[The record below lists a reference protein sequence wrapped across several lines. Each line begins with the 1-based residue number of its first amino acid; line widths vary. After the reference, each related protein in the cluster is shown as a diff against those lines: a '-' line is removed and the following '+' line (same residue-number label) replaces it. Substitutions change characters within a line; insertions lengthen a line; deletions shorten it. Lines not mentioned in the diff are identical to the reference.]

1 MDDNDD
7 NNTEDIYDVTLSC
20 TQDLDWYDQI
30 MVTIA
35 VEILTDLDSEASKE
49 LVCTDRDGPATI
61 AEGVSSA
68 EANLFVDLFTKLGA
82 NVVVST
88 PFEGNTHVF
97 PENMNDLYDVTLET
111 GWENLPDCS
120 WYNIVMA
127 VCILTDLKKPG
138 DAKELVCTDRD
149 GPATIAEGV
158 SSAEAKLFVDLLS
171 KFGAKV
177 ATTTVKEQTSFDVVL
192 IAAGDKKIQV
202 IKEVRALTNLG
213 LKDAKDLVDGAP
225 QTALEGVSK
234 EDADKAKE
242 ALEAL
247 GACVE
252 LINECPVEIVEE
264 TDDGSVETVEEILAE
279 FDELIGLDAVTAKMG
294 EFVSLKKLTDCL
306 EKQSGVTVPLGL
318 NLVFTG
324 NPGTGKT
331 TVARLVT
338 KLYKALGMLD
348 KGHLVEV
355 SRSDLVG
362 HWIGETE
369 EKAMKVFESA
379 LGGVLFIDEA
389 YSLSCV
395 DSPRDHGH
403 QVINLLV
410 QFMENH
416 RDRLAVVVAGYSKEM
431 EGFIVS
437 NPGLHSRF
445 PTFIDFKN
453 FSASELVEIFKS
465 EAAASFSIGVND
477 EVAEAL
483 HNWFAED
490 PKENEKGN
498 GRLARNL
505 VNEMVGK
512 MAARLA
518 QNGYFT
524 EENDDQSTQQAVA
537 EGFTVEDIPNA
548 RPGGNPVPVGFHL

>member
-1 MDDNDD
+1 MDD
-7 NNTEDIYDVTLSC
+7 NNTKDLYDVTLV
-20 TQDLDWYDQI
+20 D
-30 MVTIA
+30 VG
-35 VEILTDLDSEASKE
+35 EIDNGVVAAIHLLTDMDWDESHEFVDTVSDAP
-49 LVCTDRDGPATI
+49 GTI
-61 AEGVSSA
+61 AEGVSSEKA
-68 EANLFVDLFTKLGA
+68 DQIEK
-82 NVVVST
+82 
-88 PFEGNTHVF
+88 
-97 PENMNDLYDVTLET
+97 
-111 GWENLPDCS
+111 
-120 WYNIVMA
+120 I
-127 VCILTDLKKPG
+127 
-138 DAKELVCTDRD
+138 
-149 GPATIAEGV
+149 
-158 SSAEAKLFVDLLS
+158 LS
-171 KFGAKV
+171 KVGAKTL
-177 ATTTVKEQTSFDVVL
+177 ATPC
-192 IAAGDKKIQV
+192 
-202 IKEVRALTNLG
+202 
-213 LKDAKDLVDGAP
+213 VD
-225 QTALEGVSK
+225 
-234 EDADKAKE
+234 
-242 ALEAL
+242 
-247 GACVE
+247 
-252 LINECPVEIVEE
+252 NCPI
-264 TDDGSVETVEEILAE
+264 ETVEEILAE
-279 FDELIGLDAVTAKMG
+279 LDELIGLHAVTAKV
-294 EFVSLKKLTDCL
+294 EELVHFKKLADYL
-306 EKQSGVTVPLGL
+306 EKQSGVTVPPAL
-318 NLVFTG
+318 NLVFAG

-331 TVARLVT
+331 TVARLVA

-355 SRSDLVG
+355 SRGDLVG

-369 EKAMKVFESA
+369 EKVMKVFESA

-431 EGFIVS
+431 EGFILS
-437 NPGLHSRF
+437 NPGLQSRF

-465 EAAASFSIGVND
+465 EAAAGFGIGVND

-524 EENDDQSTQQAVA
+524 EEKDDQSTQKTVA
-537 EGFTVEDIPNA
+537 EGFTIEDIPNA
-548 RPGGNPVPVGFHL
+548 RLGGNPVKVGFYL

>member
-1 MDDNDD
+1 M
-7 NNTEDIYDVTLSC
+7 
-20 TQDLDWYDQI
+20 
-30 MVTIA
+30 
-35 VEILTDLDSEASKE
+35 
-49 LVCTDRDGPATI
+49 
-61 AEGVSSA
+61 
-68 EANLFVDLFTKLGA
+68 
-82 NVVVST
+82 
-88 PFEGNTHVF
+88 
-97 PENMNDLYDVTLET
+97 
-111 GWENLPDCS
+111 
-120 WYNIVMA
+120 
-127 VCILTDLKKPG
+127 
-138 DAKELVCTDRD
+138 
-149 GPATIAEGV
+149 
-158 SSAEAKLFVDLLS
+158 
-171 KFGAKV
+171 
-177 ATTTVKEQTSFDVVL
+177 
-192 IAAGDKKIQV
+192 
-202 IKEVRALTNLG
+202 
-213 LKDAKDLVDGAP
+213 
-225 QTALEGVSK
+225 
-234 EDADKAKE
+234 
-242 ALEAL
+242 
-247 GACVE
+247 
-252 LINECPVEIVEE
+252 
-264 TDDGSVETVEEILAE
+264 
-279 FDELIGLDAVTAKMG
+279 
-294 EFVSLKKLTDCL
+294 
-306 EKQSGVTVPLGL
+306 QSGVSVPPAL

-331 TVARLVT
+331 TVARLVA

-355 SRSDLVG
+355 SRADLVG

-369 EKAMKVFESA
+369 QKTTKVFESA

-395 DSPRDHGH
+395 DSSRDHGH

-431 EGFIVS
+431 EGFILS
-437 NPGLHSRF
+437 NPGLQSRF

-465 EAAASFSIGVND
+465 EAAANFGIGVND

-524 EENDDQSTQQAVA
+524 EEKDDQSTQKTVA
-537 EGFTVEDIPNA
+537 EGFTIEDIPNA
-548 RPGGNPVPVGFHL
+548 RLGGNPVQVGFYL

>member
-1 MDDNDD
+1 MDD
-7 NNTEDIYDVTLSC
+7 NNTKDLYDVTL
-20 TQDLDWYDQI
+20 
-30 MVTIA
+30 VNVGE
-35 VEILTDLDSEASKE
+35 VENGVVAAIHLLTDMDWDESYEFVDTVSDAP
-49 LVCTDRDGPATI
+49 GTI
-61 AEGVSSA
+61 AEGVSSERA
-68 EANLFVDLFTKLGA
+68 DQ
-82 NVVVST
+82 
-88 PFEGNTHVF
+88 
-97 PENMNDLYDVTLET
+97 
-111 GWENLPDCS
+111 
-120 WYNIVMA
+120 I
-127 VCILTDLKKPG
+127 KK
-138 DAKELVCTDRD
+138 
-149 GPATIAEGV
+149 I
-158 SSAEAKLFVDLLS
+158 LS
-171 KFGAKV
+171 KVGAKTL
-177 ATTTVKEQTSFDVVL
+177 ATPS
-192 IAAGDKKIQV
+192 
-202 IKEVRALTNLG
+202 
-213 LKDAKDLVDGAP
+213 VD
-225 QTALEGVSK
+225 
-234 EDADKAKE
+234 D
-242 ALEAL
+242 
-247 GACVE
+247 
-252 LINECPVEIVEE
+252 CPI
-264 TDDGSVETVEEILAE
+264 ETVEEILAE
-279 FDELIGLDAVTAKMG
+279 LDELIGLDAVTAKV
-294 EFVSLKKLTDCL
+294 EELVHFKKLADYL
-306 EKQSGVTVPLGL
+306 EKQSGVTVPPAL
-318 NLVFTG
+318 NLVFAG

-331 TVARLVT
+331 TVARLVA

-355 SRSDLVG
+355 SRGDLVG

-369 EKAMKVFESA
+369 EKVMKVFESA

-395 DSPRDHGH
+395 DSSRDHGH

-416 RDRLAVVVAGYSKEM
+416 RDCLAVVVAGYSKEM
-431 EGFIVS
+431 EGFIES

-465 EAAASFSIGVND
+465 EAAAGFGIGVND

-524 EENDDQSTQQAVA
+524 EEKDDQATQETVA
-537 EGFTVEDIPNA
+537 EGFTVEDIPEA
-548 RPGGNPVPVGFHL
+548 RPGKKPVPVGFYL

>member
-1 MDDNDD
+1 MDDDD
-7 NNTEDIYDVTLSC
+7 DDTKNLYDVTLEPC
-20 TQDLDWYDQI
+20 TQNVQKTDGI
-30 MVTIA
+30 KIA
-35 VEILTDLDSEASKE
+35 RAVVLLTDLDWEASKK
-49 LVCTDRDGPATI
+49 LVLTDGAGPATI

-68 EANLFVDLFTKLGA
+68 EANLFVDLLSKLGA
-82 NVVVST
+82 K
-88 PFEGNTHVF
+88 
-97 PENMNDLYDVTLET
+97 VT
-111 GWENLPDCS
+111 
-120 WYNIVMA
+120 V
-127 VCILTDLKKPG
+127 
-138 DAKELVCTDRD
+138 
-149 GPATIAEGV
+149 
-158 SSAEAKLFVDLLS
+158 
-171 KFGAKV
+171 
-177 ATTTVKEQTSFDVVL
+177 TTVKEPTSFDVIL
-192 IAAGDKKIQV
+192 YRAGDKKIQV

-213 LKDAKDLVDGAP
+213 LKDSKDLVYGAP
-225 QTALEGVSK
+225 QTVLYGASNL
-234 EDADKAKE
+234 DADNAKE

-252 LINECPVEIVEE
+252 LINECSVVTVEE
-264 TDDGSVETVEEILAE
+264 TDDSSVVTVEEILAE
-279 FDELIGLDAVTAKMG
+279 IDELIGLNAVTAKV
-294 EFVSLKKLTDCL
+294 EETVHFKKLADYL
-306 EKQSGVTVPLGL
+306 EMQSGVSVPPAL

-331 TVARLVT
+331 TVARLVA

-355 SRSDLVG
+355 SRADLVG

-369 EKAMKVFESA
+369 QKTTKVFESA

-395 DSPRDHGH
+395 DSSRDHGH

-431 EGFIVS
+431 EGFILS
-437 NPGLHSRF
+437 NPGLQSRF

-465 EAAASFSIGVND
+465 EAAATFGIGVND

-524 EENDDQSTQQAVA
+524 EEKDDQSTQKTVA
-537 EGFTVEDIPNA
+537 EGFTIEDIPNA
-548 RPGGNPVPVGFHL
+548 RLGGNPVQVGFYL

>member
-1 MDDNDD
+1 MDDND
-7 NNTEDIYDVTLSC
+7 NTKNLYDVTLEPH
-20 TQDLDWYDQI
+20 TEWKRNTDLADVI
-30 MVTIA
+30 CA
-35 VEILTDLDSEASKE
+35 VDLLTDLGQEALGNE
-49 LVCTDRDGPATI
+49 LLFTDRDGPATI
-61 AEGVSSA
+61 AEGVSLA
-68 EANLFVDLFTKLGA
+68 EANLFVDLLSKLGA
-82 NVVVST
+82 TVVAI
-88 PFEGNTHVF
+88 PLFEGNTHVF
-97 PENMNDLYDVTLET
+97 EENTNDLYDVTLET
-111 GWENLPDCS
+111 GVENVRTSHDGVRTIAAVKLLTGQDWEAS
-120 WYNIVMA
+120 E
-127 VCILTDLKKPG
+127 
-138 DAKELVCTDRD
+138 ELVLADRD

-158 SSAEAKLFVDLLS
+158 SLAEANLFVDLLS

-192 IAAGDKKIQV
+192 TAVGDEKIQV
-202 IKEVRALTNLG
+202 IKEVRALTNRG

-225 QTALEGVSK
+225 QRVLEGASK

-252 LINECPVEIVEE
+252 LINECSVGAIEE
-264 TDDGSVETVEEILAE
+264 TDDSSVETVEEILAE
-279 FDELIGLDAVTAKMG
+279 LDELIGLDAVTAKVA
-294 EFVSLKKLTDCL
+294 ELVQFKKLADYL
-306 EKQSGVTVPLGL
+306 EKQSGVTVPPAL
-318 NLVFTG
+318 NLVFAG

-331 TVARLVT
+331 TVARLVA

-355 SRSDLVG
+355 SRADLVG

-369 EKAMKVFESA
+369 EKTTKVLESA
-379 LGGVLFIDEA
+379 VGGVLFIDEA

-431 EGFIVS
+431 EGFIAS

-445 PTFIDFKN
+445 PTFVDFKN
-453 FSASELVEIFKS
+453 YSASELVKIFKS
-465 EAAASFSIGVND
+465 EAAASFGIGVND

-505 VNEMVGK
+505 VNEMIGK

-524 EENDDQSTQQAVA
+524 EEKDDQSTQKAVA
-537 EGFTVEDIPNA
+537 EGFTIEDIPNP
-548 RPGGNPVPVGFHL
+548 RLGGNPVHVGFYL

>member
-1 MDDNDD
+1 MDDD
-7 NNTEDIYDVTLSC
+7 NNTKDLYDVTLEPC
-20 TQDLDWYDQI
+20 TQNVQKTDGIKIAFAVKLFTDLDW
-30 MVTIA
+30 
-35 VEILTDLDSEASKE
+35 EASKE
-49 LVCTDRDGPATI
+49 LVFTDRDGPATI

-68 EANLFVDLFTKLGA
+68 EAD
-82 NVVVST
+82 
-88 PFEGNTHVF
+88 
-97 PENMNDLYDVTLET
+97 
-111 GWENLPDCS
+111 
-120 WYNIVMA
+120 
-127 VCILTDLKKPG
+127 
-138 DAKELVCTDRD
+138 
-149 GPATIAEGV
+149 
-158 SSAEAKLFVDLLS
+158 LFVDLLS

-177 ATTTVKEQTSFDVVL
+177 VVTTVKEQTSFDVVL
-192 IAAGDKKIQV
+192 TGAGDSGDLRKKIQV
-202 IKEVRALTNLG
+202 IKEVGALTNLG
-213 LKDAKDLVDGAP
+213 LKDAKALIDGAP
-225 QTALEGVSK
+225 QTVLEGASK
-234 EDADKAKE
+234 EDADNAKE

-252 LINECPVEIVEE
+252 LINECSVVTVEE
-264 TDDGSVETVEEILAE
+264 TDDSSVVTVEEILAE
-279 FDELIGLDAVTAKMG
+279 IDELIGLNAVTAKV
-294 EFVSLKKLTDCL
+294 EETVHFKKLADYL
-306 EKQSGVTVPLGL
+306 EMQSGVSVPPAL

-331 TVARLVT
+331 TVARLVA

-355 SRSDLVG
+355 SRADLVG

-369 EKAMKVFESA
+369 QKTTKVFESA

-395 DSPRDHGH
+395 DSTRDHGH

-431 EGFIVS
+431 EGFILS
-437 NPGLHSRF
+437 NPGLQSRF

-465 EAAASFSIGVND
+465 EAAASFGIGVND

-524 EENDDQSTQQAVA
+524 EEKDDQSTQKTVA
-537 EGFTVEDIPNA
+537 EGFTIEDIPNA
-548 RPGGNPVPVGFHL
+548 RLGGNPVQVGFYL

>member
-7 NNTEDIYDVTLSC
+7 NNTKDLYDVTLEPC
-20 TQDLDWYDQI
+20 TQNVQKTDGIKIAFAVKLFTDLDW
-30 MVTIA
+30 
-35 VEILTDLDSEASKE
+35 EASKE
-49 LVCTDRDGPATI
+49 LVLTDRAGPATI

-68 EANLFVDLFTKLGA
+68 EANLFVDL
-82 NVVVST
+82 
-88 PFEGNTHVF
+88 
-97 PENMNDLYDVTLET
+97 
-111 GWENLPDCS
+111 
-120 WYNIVMA
+120 
-127 VCILTDLKKPG
+127 
-138 DAKELVCTDRD
+138 
-149 GPATIAEGV
+149 
-158 SSAEAKLFVDLLS
+158 LS

-177 ATTTVKEQTSFDVVL
+177 VVTTVKEQASFDVVL
-192 IAAGDKKIQV
+192 TGAGDKKIQV

-213 LKDAKDLVDGAP
+213 LKEAKDLVDGAP
-225 QTALEGVSK
+225 QTVLYGASK
-234 EDADKAKE
+234 EDADNAKE

-252 LINECPVEIVEE
+252 LINECSVVTVEE
-264 TDDGSVETVEEILAE
+264 TVDNSVVTVEEILAE
-279 FDELIGLDAVTAKMG
+279 IDELIGLNAVTAKV
-294 EFVSLKKLTDCL
+294 EEIVHFKKLADYL
-306 EKQSGVTVPLGL
+306 EMQSGVMVPPAL

-331 TVARLVT
+331 TVARLVA
-338 KLYKALGMLD
+338 KLYKALGILD

-355 SRSDLVG
+355 GRADLVG

-369 EKAMKVFESA
+369 KKTMAVLESA
-379 LGGVLFIDEA
+379 LDGVLFIDEA
-389 YSLSCV
+389 YALSSV
-395 DSPRDHGH
+395 KDSRDYGQ
-403 QVINLLV
+403 QVVNLLV

-416 RDRLAVVVAGYSKEM
+416 RGRLAVVVAGYSKEM

-437 NPGLHSRF
+437 NPGLYSRF
-445 PTFIDFKN
+445 QSFIEFKN

-465 EAAASFSIGVND
+465 EAAASFGIGVND

-524 EENDDQSTQQAVA
+524 EEKDDQSTLKTVA
-537 EGFTVEDIPNA
+537 EGFTIEDIPNA
-548 RPGGNPVPVGFHL
+548 RLGGNPVQVGFYL